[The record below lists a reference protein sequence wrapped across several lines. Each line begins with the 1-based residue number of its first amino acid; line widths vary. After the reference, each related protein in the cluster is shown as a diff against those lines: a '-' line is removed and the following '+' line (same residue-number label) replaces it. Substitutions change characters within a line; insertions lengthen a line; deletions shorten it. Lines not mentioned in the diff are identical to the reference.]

1 MSFHLRLRYLLA
13 KHGPVLAAGLL
24 VVGTVLLGVAGVAY
38 ASPPTTEVTDH
49 TERQTVSSSLTTAAT
64 VTGNTSLYE
73 KGETLREQPVYLLD
87 AAPEAELSL
96 VTALSNGVSRSV
108 DHRIELVYTA
118 RRGGE
123 TFWQQ
128 SEPLAVETSTAG
140 EETASTATLS
150 MPEVRE
156 QRSAYQSEFG
166 QAASVS
172 VSLRTST
179 VYTVGQYE
187 GELTGNYPI
196 SFGDRSYS
204 IQTGETSNTHS
215 TPVTSTR
222 TLPVENY
229 LPFVLP
235 LAGGIGF
242 LLAGAVTGVA
252 VWRSTSDADD
262 ELADALHHTRYAE
275 WISTG
280 RLPGSTTAS
289 TVQME
294 SLEELVD
301 VAIDSRKRVIYDPAR
316 GAYAVLDSGVQYQYT
331 PE

>member
-13 KHGPVLAAGLL
+13 KHGAVLAAGLL

-49 TERQTVSSSLTTAAT
+49 TERRTVSSSLTTAAT

-73 KGETLREQPVYLLD
+73 EGDTLREQPVYLLG
-87 AAPEAELSL
+87 AAPDAELSV
-96 VTALSNGVSRSV
+96 VTAVPGDRSGSV
-108 DHRIELVYTA
+108 DHRMELVYTA
-118 RRGGE
+118 RRDGE

-128 SEPLAVETSTAG
+128 SEPLAVETNAEG
-140 EETASTATLS
+140 DETSSTATLS
-150 MPEVRE
+150 MPAVRE
-156 QRSAYQSEFG
+156 QRAAYQSEFG
-166 QAASVS
+166 QAASIS

-187 GELTGNYPI
+187 GELTGTYPI
-196 SFGDRSYS
+196 SFGDRWYS
-204 IQTGETSNTHS
+204 IETGETSKTHS
-215 TPVTSTR
+215 TPVSSTR
-222 TLPVENY
+222 TLPLETH

-235 LAGGIGF
+235 LGGGVGL
-242 LLAGAVTGVA
+242 LLAGALTGVA
-252 VWRSTSDADD
+252 VWRSTGDPDD
-262 ELADALHHTRYAE
+262 ELADAVHHTRYAE

-280 RLPGSTTAS
+280 RLPGATSAS

-301 VAIDSRKRVIYDPAR
+301 VAIDSRKRVIFDPSR